1 MKQIKLT
8 VPNNWNDIT
17 VKQYQELIKILD
29 SKKKEKQKIMD
40 MVSLFCGVSKKDL
53 KNFAYGDVE
62 KIGNILKKMTGE
74 DPSEIEMTKHV
85 NFKGHNYSVIPNMS
99 EMKTGEFVDLESYCE
114 DVTANLH
121 KITGVLYRKQ
131 TEKVNRW
138 GRYKVEDYDPNPE
151 KQELMLEFPM
161 GYVLGVL
168 NFFFHLGEKL
178 LIDSANYL
186 EKQK

>member
-1 MKQIKLT
+1 MYSFITEENFQI
-8 VPNNWNDIT
+8 
-17 VKQYQELIKILD
+17 
-29 SKKKEKQKIMD
+29 
-40 MVSLFCGVSKKDL
+40 G
-53 KNFAYGDVE
+53 
-62 KIGNILKKMTGE
+62 
-74 DPSEIEMTKHV
+74 MTKHV

-99 EMKTGEFVDLESYCE
+99 EMTTGEFVDLESYCE

-138 GRYKVEDYDPNPE
+138 DRYKVEDYDPNPE